1 MDLSFQTRIF
11 NDWKSHRAV
20 RVKLGDLLFH
30 FCNQLSALVK
40 AITASSI
47 KQKTAIF
54 NIKFL
59 FYFYIKFSILFVIA
73 TII

>member
-11 NDWKSHRAV
+11 NDWKSHHAV

-40 AITASSI
+40 AITALQSNKKLPYSS
-47 KQKTAIF
+47 
-54 NIKFL
+54 
-59 FYFYIKFSILFVIA
+59 
-73 TII
+73 